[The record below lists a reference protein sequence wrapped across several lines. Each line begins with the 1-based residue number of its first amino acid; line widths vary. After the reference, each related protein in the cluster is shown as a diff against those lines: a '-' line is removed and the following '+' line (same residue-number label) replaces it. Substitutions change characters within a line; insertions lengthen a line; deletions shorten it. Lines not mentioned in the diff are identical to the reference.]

1 MKIFNCFRQS
11 SSECK
16 KLSKR
21 NCFPQLKSAWH
32 RLPTMYQSDSFDLEF
47 LGANNV
53 YIRYINFP
61 NIYHKH
67 CAKGVQIQSFFWSA
81 FSRIDLV
88 NPCIQSPNTGK
99 YGSEK
104 VRYLDSFH
112 AVEKQRSIQHPVKHL
127 FYENSK
133 SLRTVNYFHK
143 MVHPRCLTEF

>member
-1 MKIFNCFRQS
+1 MKIFNCLRQS

-67 CAKGVQIQSFFWSA
+67 CAKGVHIQSFFWSA
-81 FSRIDLV
+81 FSRICSEYGDL
-88 NPCIQSPNTGK
+88 
-99 YGSEK
+99 
-104 VRYLDSFH
+104 L
-112 AVEKQRSIQHPVKHL
+112 
-127 FYENSK
+127 SK
-133 SLRTVNYFHK
+133 SLYSESKYGKIRIRKSSVFGLFSRSGKAEKYSAPCQTSV
-143 MVHPRCLTEF
+143 L

>member
-1 MKIFNCFRQS
+1 MKIFNCLRQS

-67 CAKGVQIQSFFWSA
+67 CAKGVHIQSFFWSA
-81 FSRIDLV
+81 FSRICSEYGDL
-88 NPCIQSPNTGK
+88 
-99 YGSEK
+99 
-104 VRYLDSFH
+104 L
-112 AVEKQRSIQHPVKHL
+112 
-127 FYENSK
+127 SK
-133 SLRTVNYFHK
+133 SLYSVQIRENAVLKKFGIWTLFTQWKRREVFSNLSNISFTKIVN
-143 MVHPRCLTEF
+143 P